1 MWFLHKYEGPSATY
15 NIPLAVRLTGEID
28 AVALCAAIVDVV
40 ARHESLRTLFTES
53 DGIPCQQVLAVE
65 DVDVPVVVTEVA
77 AQGLAAAAIDA
88 VGYRLDLATEIPIR
102 AELLRVS
109 PTEHVLVVMIHHI
122 AADGAS
128 LVPLAR
134 DVATAYTA
142 RLVGR
147 APDWAPLAVQYAD
160 YTLCGNKRSWAA
172 RTIPTASCPTN
183 SLIGAPNWLMHPNTL
198 RCPPI
203 DPAPHNNHSAA
214 TRSR

>member
-1 MWFLHKYEGPSATY
+1 
-15 NIPLAVRLTGEID
+15 
-28 AVALCAAIVDVV
+28 AAIVDVV

-142 RLVGR
+142 RLV
-147 APDWAPLAVQYAD
+147 
-160 YTLCGNKRSWAA
+160 
-172 RTIPTASCPTN
+172 
-183 SLIGAPNWLMHPNTL
+183 
-198 RCPPI
+198 
-203 DPAPHNNHSAA
+203 
-214 TRSR
+214 